1 MLLTVILQAGGNQ
14 LFSTI
19 VPMVLIMVVF
29 YFFMIRPQMKKAK
42 DHKKLVEELKIGD
55 KIITTAGIHGKIVGS
70 NETTFLIEVEGGTKI
85 RFDKSAI
92 SLDAT
97 KAAAKAANQKYISM
111 LKGRLLSGFFCFA
124 RIDKGKIKC

>member
-1 MLLTVILQAGGNQ
+1 MTSTVILQAAGGSS
-14 LFSTI
+14 LYGTL

-29 YFFMIRPQMKKAK
+29 YFFMIRPQVKKAK
-42 DHKKLVEELKIGD
+42 DLKKLVSELGIGD
-55 KIITTAGIHGKIVGS
+55 KIVTTAGIHGKIVGA

-97 KAAAKAANQKYISM
+97 KAATAPAKA
-111 LKGRLLSGFFCFA
+111 
-124 RIDKGKIKC
+124 

>member
-1 MLLTVILQAGGNQ
+1 MTSTVILQAGSNQ
-14 LFSTI
+14 LMSTI
-19 VPMVLIMVVF
+19 LPMVLIMVVF
-29 YFFMIRPQMKKAK
+29 YFFMIRPQVKKAK
-42 DHKKLVEELKIGD
+42 DHKKLVEDLKIGD

-97 KAAAKAANQKYISM
+97 KAAATAATKA
-111 LKGRLLSGFFCFA
+111 
-124 RIDKGKIKC
+124 

>member
-1 MLLTVILQAGGNQ
+1 MISTVILQAGGQ
-14 LFSTI
+14 GIQTI
-19 VPMVLIMVVF
+19 IMFGLMFVVM

-42 DHKKLVEELKIGD
+42 EHKKMVAELKVGD
-55 KIITTAGIHGKIVGS
+55 KIVTTAGIHGKIVGS

-97 KAAAKAANQKYISM
+97 KASTPAAKA
-111 LKGRLLSGFFCFA
+111 
-124 RIDKGKIKC
+124 